1 MTAKQRAAR
10 ANFKAVQAEAKKLRG
25 KNKKLSQAQAVKQAW
40 AIMKSKGK
48 LGATL
53 LIEKGETKRTKPK
66 NVIQITRTKGGQF
79 KKVKAVGAVPG
90 AHKDTKSHNV
100 NIRVLSGVK
109 KKLGALPGYNDEHA
123 AEEIRIYADNNS
135 QLYFSRKLPIIK
147 NLYRKWKKGSYDISK
162 AAKLWQ
168 YYIEDAMQRYNKEH
182 GSRGDKWYEL
192 LTPGDRKVLARE
204 YAEFMLKE
212 FELGAYDDS
221 ILKS

>member
-1 MTAKQRAAR
+1 MAAKKSKLYSH
-10 ANFKAVQAEAKKLRG
+10 FKAVQAEAKKLRA

-40 AIMKSKGK
+40 ANMRSQGK
-48 LGATL
+48 VGATL
-53 LIEKGETKRTKPK
+53 LIEKGESKRTKPK

-79 KKVKAVGAVPG
+79 KKVRAVGAVPG
-90 AHKDTKSHNV
+90 KHKDTRSHNV

-109 KKLGALPGYNDEHA
+109 KRLGALPTYNDEHA

-147 NLYRKWKKGSYDISK
+147 NLYRKWKKGTYDISK

-168 YYIEDAMQRYNKEH
+168 YYIEDAMQRYSKEF

-192 LTPGDRKVLARE
+192 LSTGDRKILARE
-204 YAEFMLKE
+204 YAEFMLEE

-221 ILKS
+221 ILKR